1 MLFHAAAYY
10 RPVARKAFTGRTG
23 LHNRQRSQRL
33 AYFAR
38 KTVGVQILPDSG
50 CPRGICGRLQL
61 HQACGLRCNTAVHLY
76 QARWRIHGRQCRAA
90 FKIAWHPT
98 PLHQHGLRLARR

>member
-33 AYFAR
+33 ADFSR

-50 CPRGICGRLQL
+50 CPRGICGRLQF
-61 HQACGLRCNTAVHLY
+61 HQTRGLRGNAPVHLH
-76 QARWRIHGRQCRAA
+76 QARWRIHGRQCRAT
-90 FKIAWHPT
+90 FKVAGHPT
-98 PLHQHGLRLARR
+98 ALHQHGLRLARR